1 MMRAPV
7 QVEMPE
13 TSDSE
18 IPDAEH
24 GGPAH
29 WLDEFW
35 SVVLAVPMLASFF
48 PYAQEFVS
56 RGFVILG
63 EAPAW
68 YLGAVAVSIAW
79 GFGRKAIVN
88 AASTITA
95 KR

>member
-1 MMRAPV
+1 MTAESV
-7 QVEMPE
+7 QVE
-13 TSDSE
+13 TDE
-18 IPDAEH
+18 ISQVPDAEH
-24 GGPAH
+24 GGPAQ

-48 PYAQEFVS
+48 PYAQDFVS

-95 KR
+95 RR

>member
-1 MMRAPV
+1 MTETV
-7 QVEMPE
+7 QVELPE
-13 TSDSE
+13 IET
-18 IPDAEH
+18 IPDAAH

-48 PYAQEFVS
+48 PYAQDFVS
-56 RGFVILG
+56 RGFLILG
-63 EAPAW
+63 NAPAW

-88 AASTITA
+88 AAGQITG